1 MGDDSKLIKQPLVPQ
16 HLDDIVVFGRYTLLV
31 CLLAEF
37 AFLSQLSNTMYMV
50 YAGSSPVIK
59 GCGNVTFNSTD
70 EACASMHLCDGVP
83 LELES
88 QFYSVNE
95 EWDIHCERR
104 YLERRST
111 SLQMFGVMIGSL
123 SSGQISSSFG
133 RKKPLVLCLA
143 MTGVLSLATYFVTD
157 LFQFTLIR
165 FFLGIFTGGHSTLVT
180 MFLVDNIPKKS
191 RMWIN
196 TAISYSPN
204 VIILGVIAYFFQHWR
219 RLALVI
225 SALHIPAV
233 FLMLYLHESPRWLVQ
248 RGKIREARRVI
259 LSIARIDG
267 DKANIDERN
276 LDKILQQEHDQLEIV
291 GKKRHTY
298 WHVFRKAHLA
308 LPVIIISFSFFA
320 SMVVNYANMFNLG
333 SLSGSIYLNSI
344 LIGSIRYSTNLFC
357 GLLDYRFICFGRKRA
372 HTTCQLLVLG
382 SLVITTSVFYSG
394 NAAAYGEVV
403 RICVLI
409 ICSMSSQIII
419 VNAVTCNEL
428 FPTSVR
434 TLCYSVVQLCS
445 RMGIVIAP
453 HVFSWNEIWPYLPYT
468 FMTIVTI
475 LDVILFEVLLP
486 ETKNKPLE
494 DHIVKKPKK
503 NAGKV

>member
-1 MGDDSKLIKQPLVPQ
+1 MFKPVSVVQKFGNSLVIHMKKVSVVQNFENPLESCKNPVIFSTKNIHKLALRPDHITK
-16 HLDDIVVFGRYTLLV
+16 T
-31 CLLAEF
+31 
-37 AFLSQLSNTMYMV
+37 S
-50 YAGSSPVIK
+50 SSPVIK

-70 EACASMHLCDGVP
+70 EACASMHLCDGVQ

-143 MTGVLSLATYFVTD
+143 MTGVLSLATYFVTN

-165 FFLGIFTGGHSTLVT
+165 FFLGIFTGGHSTVVMVYL
-180 MFLVDNIPKKS
+180 LENIPKKS

-233 FLMLYLHESPRWLVQ
+233 YLHESPRWLVQ

-308 LPVIIISFSFFA
+308 LPVVIISFSFFA

-382 SLVITTSVFYSG
+382 SLVITASVFYS
-394 NAAAYGEVV
+394 
-403 RICVLI
+403 
-409 ICSMSSQIII
+409 
-419 VNAVTCNEL
+419 VTCNEL